1 MKDAEQRV
9 LHMTHD
15 RTVKLVRSLMEQAR
29 GVLLGK
35 DHQIRLALSTLFADG
50 HLLINDIPGVGKTTL
65 SGLLARLLDLDCQ
78 RIQFTS
84 DMLPADIIGVTVFN
98 QEKGEFRF
106 HPGPI
111 FRQLVIAD
119 EINRASPKTQSALL
133 EAMEEKQVSV
143 DGKTLPLP
151 RPFFVI
157 ATQNPQEHAGT
168 FPLPESQLDRF
179 MLSINLG
186 YPDQSHERTML
197 QSADPRRKLETME
210 PVIRVDDLIDIQNRI
225 IQVHASDALL
235 DYLQAIVA
243 FSRSGTTLTSGYS
256 PRAAMSL
263 LRASKAWAYI
273 DGRRAVIPEDLQAI
287 IPGTL
292 HHLRNGT
299 ARVDVHEDL
308 LRHVPIP

>member
-1 MKDAEQRV
+1 MKPAEQRV
-9 LHMTHD
+9 LRFAHGHTMEQIQS
-15 RTVKLVRSLMEQAR
+15 LVRQA
-29 GVLLGK
+29 GQVLFGK
-35 DHQIRLALSTLFADG
+35 EHQVRLALSTLLANG

-65 SGLLARLLDLDCQ
+65 SSLLARLLDLDYQ

-84 DMLPADIIGVTVFN
+84 DMLPADITGVTVFN
-98 QEKGEFRF
+98 QSKGEFKF
-106 HPGPI
+106 HPGPV
-111 FRQLVIAD
+111 FRQLVLAD

-133 EAMEEKQVSV
+133 EAMEEKQVSI
-143 DGKTLPLP
+143 DGKTLRLP
-151 RPFFVI
+151 KPFFVI
-157 ATQNPQEHAGT
+157 ATQNPQEHTGT

-186 YPDQSHERTML
+186 YPDQSHERLML
-197 QSADPRRKLETME
+197 QSADPRNKLETID
-210 PVIRVDDLIDIQNRI
+210 PVIPADDLLVIQNAVE
-225 IQVHASDALL
+225 QVHTSDALL

-256 PRAAMSL
+256 PRAAMSM

-273 DGRRAVIPEDLQAI
+273 DGRHAVIPEDLQAI

-292 HHLRNGT
+292 HHLRSG
-299 ARVDVHEDL
+299 AAQVDAHEDL

>member
-1 MKDAEQRV
+1 MKTAEQRI
-9 LHMTHD
+9 LHMTQD
-15 RTVKLVRSLMEQAR
+15 RTVDLVRSLIRQADE
-29 GVLLGK
+29 VLLGK
-35 DHQIRLALSTLFADG
+35 NRQIRLALSTLFAGG

-65 SGLLARLLDLDCQ
+65 SSLLARLLGLDYQ

-98 QEKGEFRF
+98 QEKGKFRF
-106 HPGPI
+106 HPGPV
-111 FRQLVIAD
+111 FRQLVVAD

-157 ATQNPQEHAGT
+157 ATQNPQEHTGT

-186 YPDQSHERTML
+186 YPDQFHERMML
-197 QSADPRRKLETME
+197 QSADPRGKLEAME
-210 PVIRVDDLIDIQNRI
+210 PVIRTDDLLNIQG
-225 IQVHASDALL
+225 QVAGVHTSDALL

-273 DGRRAVIPEDLQAI
+273 DGRHAVIPEDLQAI

-292 HHLRNGT
+292 HHLRNSA